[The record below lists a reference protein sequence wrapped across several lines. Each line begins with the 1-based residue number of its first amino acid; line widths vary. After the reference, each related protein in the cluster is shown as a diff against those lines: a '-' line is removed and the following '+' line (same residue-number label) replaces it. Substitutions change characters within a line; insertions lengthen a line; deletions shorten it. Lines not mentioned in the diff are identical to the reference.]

1 MTKEALA
8 VLALPK
14 KHNMTLHGHGWR
26 PLDDDVVKINI
37 DGGLFLKARKGGVGV
52 VARSQSTYLGVW
64 SKPLV
69 GITNPLITEALV
81 LWEDVSLLIFE
92 GSKEW

>member
-26 PLDDDVVKINI
+26 PLDVMM
-37 DGGLFLKARKGGVGV
+37 LLKLILTGVC
-52 VARSQSTYLGVW
+52 S
-64 SKPLV
+64 
-69 GITNPLITEALV
+69 
-81 LWEDVSLLIFE
+81 
-92 GSKEW
+92 